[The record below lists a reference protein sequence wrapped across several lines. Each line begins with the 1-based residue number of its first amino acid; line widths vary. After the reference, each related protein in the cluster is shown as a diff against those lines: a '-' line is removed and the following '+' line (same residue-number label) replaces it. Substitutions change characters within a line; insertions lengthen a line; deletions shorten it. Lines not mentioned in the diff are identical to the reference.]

1 MNRRMV
7 LYIIGQMI
15 KIESLLLLLP
25 FIVSLIYHENKS
37 TLGFAVTIVAAIT
50 SGLMCTLISNPRSR
64 VIYAKEGFV
73 IVSIAWIVLSAFG
86 ALPFVISGEIPSYI
100 DAFFETVSGFTTTGS
115 SILTDVESMSRSCL
129 FWRSFTN
136 WIGGMGVLVLIM
148 AINPNVSDRS
158 IHIMRAEMPGPIVGK
173 LVPRTKDTAKILYI
187 IYMGI
192 TIAEIIFL
200 LFGGMSLF
208 EAIVH
213 SFSNAGTG
221 GFGIKADSIGGYSP
235 YIQWVITVFMLIF
248 GVNFNIYF
256 LLIIKRMGSALKS
269 SELMTY
275 FGMIA
280 ASVAAITINI
290 YPLYKSV
297 EESFR
302 LASFQVAT
310 VITTTGFATADFN
323 LWPTFSK
330 IILFILMFSGGCAG
344 STSGGFKISRIL
356 ILIKAIKRELS
367 HLLHPRSVK
376 VIRLEGKKLDEQ
388 TIHSVLTYL
397 AVYSLS
403 IIAVLLVLSIE
414 PFDVATTISAA
425 VSSFNNI
432 GPGFNAIGPVES
444 FAAFSP
450 FSKLV
455 LSASMLLGRL
465 EIFPLLL
472 AFSPS
477 TWIKK

>member
-7 LYIIGQMI
+7 LYVIGQMI

-25 FIVSLIYHENKS
+25 FITSLIYHENS
-37 TLGFAVTIVAAIT
+37 SSLAFAIT
-50 SGLMCTLISNPRSR
+50 IAITLACGFFCSLISNPKSR

-73 IVSIAWIVLSAFG
+73 IVSITWIILSAFG
-86 ALPFVISGEIPSYI
+86 ALPYFISGEIPSYI

-115 SILTDVESMSRSCL
+115 SILTDVESMSHSCL

-187 IYMGI
+187 IYMVM
-192 TIAEIIFL
+192 TVAEIIFL

-208 EAIVH
+208 EATVH
-213 SFSNAGTG
+213 SFSTAGTG
-221 GFGIKADSIGGYSP
+221 GFGIKADSIAGYSP
-235 YIQWVITVFMLIF
+235 YIQWVITIFMLLF
-248 GVNFNIYF
+248 GINFNIYF

-269 SELMTY
+269 SELWTY
-275 FGMIA
+275 IGMVA
-280 ASVAAITINI
+280 ASAAAITVNI
-290 YPLYKSV
+290 YPIYQNFS
-297 EESFR
+297 EAFR

-310 VITTTGFATADFN
+310 IITTSGFATADFN

-330 IILFILMFSGGCAG
+330 IILFILMFTGGCAG
-344 STSGGFKISRIL
+344 STSGGFKISRIV
-356 ILIKAIKRELS
+356 ILVKAIKRELS

-376 VIRLEGKKLDEQ
+376 VIRYEGKKLDEQ

-397 AVYSLS
+397 AVYAIS
-403 IIAVLLVLSIE
+403 IIAVLLVLAVE

-444 FAAFSP
+444 FAAFSD